1 MLFCNHAFW
10 FSIRICLLTT
20 SSKYLEELR
29 MGSMPIES
37 ETHPREKGEE
47 KSLLP
52 FDGFLIRW
60 NTTNL
65 EWFLSVFLF
74 LEISSFFWIFL
85 INKRIKK
92 TMTFFFFS
100 SVSSVLS
107 LNDFERETSLPFV
120 TILLLLN
127 SFVTLVLILSQ
138 NQSPKDGNPS
148 NNSEGFFQ
156 NPIEIVTWIS
166 FGFQI
171 LLFLI
176 EVKQPL

>member
-1 MLFCNHAFW
+1 
-10 FSIRICLLTT
+10 
-20 SSKYLEELR
+20 
-29 MGSMPIES
+29 
-37 ETHPREKGEE
+37 
-47 KSLLP
+47 
-52 FDGFLIRW
+52 
-60 NTTNL
+60 
-65 EWFLSVFLF
+65 
-74 LEISSFFWIFL
+74 
-85 INKRIKK
+85 
-92 TMTFFFFS
+92 MTFFFFS
-100 SVSSVLS
+100 SVSSVVSSLFVLS